1 MSDDGKLIL
10 ENPQVTQGGHLR
22 ELFTTDWFDT
32 GGAGRIGYYRP
43 VVKLSLRAT
52 WAIAG
57 DRAWAFHL
65 GNLLGHAVAVFFLA
79 LVLVRLLPPIPAASA
94 LRYSPCI
101 RQLSRRWTS

>member
-1 MSDDGKLIL
+1 MSARGAVLLAVALALAVHSRSLGHAFMSDDGKLIL
-10 ENPQVTQGGHLR
+10 DNPQVTQGGHLR

-57 DRAWAFHL
+57 GRAWAFHL
-65 GNLLGHAVAVFFLA
+65 GNVLSHAAAVFFLA
-79 LVLVRLLPPIPAASA
+79 
-94 LRYSPCI
+94 
-101 RQLSRRWTS
+101 